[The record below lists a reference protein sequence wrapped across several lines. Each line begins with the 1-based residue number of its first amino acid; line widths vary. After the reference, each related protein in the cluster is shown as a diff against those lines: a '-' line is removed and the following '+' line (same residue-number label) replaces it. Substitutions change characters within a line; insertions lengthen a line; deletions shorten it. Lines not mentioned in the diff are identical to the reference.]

1 MNTETIRCRDLMVGY
16 EWVVGYENLYAI
28 SDKGDV
34 YSYRSHKYLKPHPN
48 HRGYL
53 MVDLYD
59 EFGARKKGIIHRL
72 VAEAFIRNPDNKPEV
87 DHIDTNRQNNNVYN
101 LRWVTRK
108 ENNQNPLSLI
118 HNGDAHRG
126 EKNKYFGKHLP
137 ESTRKKMSE
146 SRKGHPTS
154 LETREKIGNAN
165 RGRKM
170 TEEQKLR
177 LSIRTKGKYIGGNS
191 PSAKRVKQI
200 DRQGNV
206 IKLWDSI
213 SEASRELSM
222 SVSAICRCLKGL
234 SKTAGGFIWLY
245 Q

>member
-1 MNTETIRCRDLMVGY
+1 MKCKELQIGY
-16 EWVVGYENLYAI
+16 KWVVGYENLYAI

-59 EFGARKKGIIHRL
+59 EFGAVKKGIIHRL
-72 VAEAFIRNPDNKPEV
+72 VAKAFIPNPDNKPEV

-118 HNGDAHRG
+118 HKRG
-126 EKNKYFGKHLP
+126 KNSGERNKNFGKHLP
-137 ESTRKKMSE
+137 ESTRKKISE
-146 SRKGHPTS
+146 SKKGHPTS

-177 LSIRTKGKYIGGNS
+177 LSISRKGKYIGGSS

-200 DRQGNV
+200 DRQGNI

-213 SEASRELSM
+213 SEASRDLSILA
-222 SVSAICRCLKGL
+222 SSISNCLKGL

>member
-16 EWVVGYENLYAI
+16 EWVVRYENLYAI

-34 YSYRSHKYLKPHPN
+34 YSYRSHKCLKPHPN

-213 SEASRELSM
+213 SEASRELSI

>member
-1 MNTETIRCRDLMVGY
+1 MIGY
-16 EWVVGYENLYAI
+16 KWVVGYENLYAV
-28 SDKGDV
+28 SNKGEV
-34 YSYRSHKYLKPHPN
+34 YSFRSHKILKPHPN

-59 EFGARKKGIIHRL
+59 EFGEVKKGIIHRL
-72 VAEAFIRNPDNKPEV
+72 VAEAFIPNPDNKPEV
-87 DHIDTNRQNNNVYN
+87 DHIDTNRQNNDMSN

-118 HNGDAHRG
+118 HNGDVHRG
-126 EKNKYFGKHLP
+126 ERNKYFGKHLP

-146 SRKGHPTS
+146 SKKGHPVS

-165 RGRKM
+165 RGRAI
-170 TEEQKLR
+170 TEEQKQR
-177 LSIRTKGKYIGGNS
+177 ISICKKGKNIGGSNWF
-191 PSAKRVKQI
+191 AKSVKQI
-200 DRQGNV
+200 DKQGNI
-206 IKLWDSI
+206 IKIWNSI
-213 SEASRELSM
+213 SDASRELSI
-222 SVSAICRCLKGL
+222 SVSSISNCLKGL

>member
-1 MNTETIRCRDLMVGY
+1 MEAKELMIGSK
-16 EWVVGYENLYAI
+16 WVVGYENLYAI
-28 SDKGDV
+28 SDKGEV
-34 YSYRSHKYLKPHPN
+34 YSFRSHKNLKPHPN

-59 EFGARKKGIIHRL
+59 EFGVVKKGIIHRL
-72 VAEAFIRNPDNKPEV
+72 VAEAFIPNPENKPEV
-87 DHIDTNRQNNNVYN
+87 DHIDTIRHNNDVSN

-126 EKNKYFGKHLP
+126 ENNKYFGKHLP
-137 ESTRKKMSE
+137 ESTRRKMSE
-146 SRKGHPTS
+146 SKKGHSTS
-154 LETREKIGNAN
+154 LETREKIGAAN

-170 TEEQKLR
+170 TEEQRLR
-177 LSIRTKGKYIGGNS
+177 LSVSKKGKYIGGNN
-191 PSAKRVKQI
+191 PFAKRVKQI

-213 SEASRELSM
+213 SEASRELEI
-222 SVSAICRCLKGL
+222 SVTSISNCLKGL